1 MRIIPAIDIIDGK
14 CVRLSKGDYDT
25 KKIYNENP
33 LEVAKEFEAHGI
45 EFLHLVDLDGAK
57 SKHIVN
63 HKVLEQIASKTTLK
77 IDFGGGLK
85 TDDDLRIAFECGAK
99 QITGGSIAVKD
110 KDTFVGWIEKYGR
123 EKIILGADALE
134 EKVAVSGW
142 QEESNEE
149 LIPFITSYQEKGIQ
163 YVICTDIAKDG
174 MLEGPSFDLY
184 RKIIEMS
191 VRAPRLRSAQAQSR
205 TDDLSTAFRPS
216 SVTPLEVASELKLI
230 ASGGISTFDELPKL
244 AEIGCEGTIIGKA
257 IYENR
262 ISLKQLEEFIVQSI
276 K

>member
-14 CVRLSKGDYDT
+14 CVRLSKGDYNT

-63 HKVLEQIASKTTLK
+63 HKVLEQIASQTTLK

-85 TDDDLRIAFECGAK
+85 TDKDLKVAFESGAY

-110 KDTFVGWIEKYGR
+110 RATFLGWIATYGA
-123 EKIILGADALE
+123 EKIILGADALN

-142 QEESNEE
+142 QEDSKED
-149 LIPFITSYQEKGIQ
+149 LIPFINAYQEKGIV
-163 YVICTDIAKDG
+163 YVICTDISKDG

-184 RKIIEMS
+184 RKILDKTGAGIDGNG
-191 VRAPRLRSAQAQSR
+191 V
-205 TDDLSTAFRPS
+205 
-216 SVTPLEVASELKLI
+216 KLI
-230 ASGGISTFDELPKL
+230 ASGGISAYDELPKL
-244 AEIGCEGTIIGKA
+244 AEMGCEGTIIGKA

-262 ISLKQLEEFIVQSI
+262 ISLKQLENYIVQS

>member
-1 MRIIPAIDIIDGK
+1 MRIIPAIDIIEGK

-33 LEVAKEFEAHGI
+33 LEVALEFEAHGI
-45 EFLHLVDLDGAK
+45 EYLHLVDLDGAK
-57 SKHIVN
+57 SHHIVN
-63 HKVLEQIASKTTLK
+63 HKVLEQIASKTNLK

-85 TDDDLRIAFECGAK
+85 SDDDLRIAFDSGAS

-110 KDTFVGWIEKYGR
+110 RAVFTKWISTYGAD
-123 EKIILGADALE
+123 KIILGADAKD

-142 QEESNEE
+142 LEESKEE
-149 LIPFITSYQEKGIQ
+149 LIPFIQSYQKEGIS
-163 YVICTDIAKDG
+163 YVICTDISKDG

-184 RKIIEMS
+184 EKILLAAKNEATKI
-191 VRAPRLRSAQAQSR
+191 
-205 TDDLSTAFRPS
+205 
-216 SVTPLEVASELKLI
+216 KLI
-230 ASGGISTFDELPKL
+230 ASGGISCFEELPKL
-244 AEIGCEGTIIGKA
+244 AELGCEGTIIGKA

-262 ISLKQLEEFIVQSI
+262 ISLKQLENFILG

>member
-25 KKIYNENP
+25 KKIYNEHP
-33 LEVAKEFEAHGI
+33 LEVAKEFEASGI
-45 EFLHLVDLDGAK
+45 QFLHLVDLDGAK

-63 HKVLEQIASKTTLK
+63 HRVLEQIASQTQLK

-85 TDDDLRIAFECGAK
+85 TDEDLRIAFESGAS

-110 KDTFVGWIEKYGR
+110 SVTFLGWIEKHGPNR
-123 EKIILGADALE
+123 IILGADALD

-142 QEESNEE
+142 QEESKEE
-149 LIPFITSYQEKGIQ
+149 LIPFIQSYQAKGIQ
-163 YVICTDIAKDG
+163 YVICTDISKDG

-184 RKIIEMS
+184 QKIID
-191 VRAPRLRSAQAQSR
+191 R
-205 TDDLSTAFRPS
+205 TAGERP
-216 SVTPLEVASELKLI
+216 LKLI

-244 AEIGCEGTIIGKA
+244 AELGCEGTIIGKA

-262 ISLKQLEEFIVQSI
+262 ISLKQLETYILSHG
-276 K
+276 